1 MADPVEVELKFRVTD
16 GPTLERLLD
25 ADWVGDHAAGA
36 WRTFELEDRYLDTSD
51 GALARGGYGAR
62 LRRQEG
68 AITLTLKSLGRGE
81 GPGGALFR
89 RVELEGPAT
98 ADLHPESWP
107 DSEARRRLMA
117 LAGDAALVPR
127 FTLRQ
132 VRRERDLRAGDGWAV
147 LSLDAVRVEAAGHDI
162 GGGSFV
168 EVESRGGSERILRD
182 VGAILE
188 SSGAVTPEGR
198 SKEALATELLNAARQ
213 PGSVRPWGPR
223 RDGAAPATLGPTDAA
238 PPPAEP
244 VARPALAPAARP
256 VPEEPR
262 PVAVPVAK
270 ADAEEPP
277 TVVTE
282 PEPEPKPQANVSA
295 AEPTEPPEPTA
306 TAAAPEPTEASE
318 PQAAPRRRPR
328 AATARS
334 TAKRPRRPRAAVA
347 EGAEPDERGQLIER
361 LRVGRTPGVVAG
373 DSLAEAG
380 RKVLRFH
387 FARMLE
393 REAGTRQGDDLEE
406 LHSMRVATRRMRAAW
421 RVFGDGFRHGPSRRY
436 VAELRTVAT
445 ALGAVRDQDV
455 LLDGLTAYMA
465 GLPPEE
471 GVALAPL
478 HESWQAVR
486 HEAREHLVKL
496 LDGDGYQRF
505 VEDYVEFVETSG
517 AGGRVMRATD
527 PHRVRDTAPS
537 RVWAAYE
544 QLRAYDATLTW
555 ADVPTLHVL
564 RIAGKRLRYTLEFF
578 REVLGADA
586 GTLIARVTALQDH
599 LGLLHDAD
607 VAAHLAREFLAES
620 AAGLSAETIQAVG
633 RYLASREK
641 EVARLK
647 RTLPAVW
654 RPMVGDAFRRA
665 LGRAVSVI

>member
-1 MADPVEVELKFRVTD
+1 VADPVEVELKFRVTD
-16 GPTLERLLD
+16 GPAIERLLD

-36 WRTFELEDRYLDTSD
+36 WRRFELEDRYIDTSD

-62 LRRQEG
+62 LRGQGG

-89 RVELEGPAT
+89 RVELEGPASW
-98 ADLHPESWP
+98 DVRPETWP

-117 LAGDAALVPR
+117 LAGDSPLVPR

-132 VRRERDLRAGDGWAV
+132 VRRERDLRGGDGWAV
-147 LSLDAVRVEAAGHDI
+147 LSLDAVRVEAAGRDI
-162 GGGSFV
+162 GGGTFV
-168 EVESRGGSERILRD
+168 EVESRGGSERMLQE

-213 PGSVRPWGPR
+213 PGSIRPWGPNR
-223 RDGAAPATLGPTDAA
+223 NGAETVSPEPMEAA
-238 PPPAEP
+238 PPPARVEAPAATPAAAVQPEATQPAAAQPDAGDTPAPVSEP
-244 VARPALAPAARP
+244 EPAPEPEAEAVATTVEPEPAPPSPPKAVRRRARAASARPAPGR
-256 VPEEPR
+256 
-262 PVAVPVAK
+262 
-270 ADAEEPP
+270 
-277 TVVTE
+277 T
-282 PEPEPKPQANVSA
+282 
-295 AEPTEPPEPTA
+295 
-306 TAAAPEPTEASE
+306 
-318 PQAAPRRRPR
+318 RRPR
-328 AATARS
+328 T
-334 TAKRPRRPRAAVA
+334 PPA
-347 EGAEPDERGQLIER
+347 EGAEPDERAQVIER
-361 LRVGRTPGVVAG
+361 LHIGRTPGVVAG

-393 REAGTRQGDDLEE
+393 RETGTRQGDDLEE

-455 LLDGLTAYMA
+455 LLDSLTTYMA

-478 HESWQAVR
+478 HEAWQAVR
-486 HEAREHLVKL
+486 HQAREHLVKL
-496 LDGDGYQRF
+496 LDGDAYQRF
-505 VEDYVEFVETSG
+505 VEDYVAFVETSG

-586 GTLIARVTALQDH
+586 TTLIARVTALQDH
-599 LGLLHDAD
+599 LGMLHDAD
-607 VAAHLAREFLAES
+607 VAAHLAREFLAGS

-641 EVARLK
+641 EVARLR

-654 RPMVGDAFRRA
+654 RPLVGDAFRRA